1 MNVISFAEPI
11 ENLQNAREK
20 LKNSIEMLESALKQ
34 YKFQVDEALGADFL
48 KNYAQNVEI
57 HQHELNDKTKLL
69 MDKIEQTT
77 ETLSKMINY
86 LEALET
92 VAQTGQSLITLGL
105 LKGKK

>member
-20 LKNSIEMLESALKQ
+20 LKNSIEMLENALKQ
-34 YKFQVDEALGADFL
+34 FKFQVDEALGADFL

-92 VAQTGQSLITLGL
+92 VAQTGQNLLTLGL